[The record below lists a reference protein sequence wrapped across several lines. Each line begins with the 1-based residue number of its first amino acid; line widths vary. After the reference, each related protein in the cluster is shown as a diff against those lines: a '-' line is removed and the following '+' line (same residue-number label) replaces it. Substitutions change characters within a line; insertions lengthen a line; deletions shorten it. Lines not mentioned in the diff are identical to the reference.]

1 MKVHA
6 RTGGINEVP
15 VKIKIK
21 VTTFGH
27 AHHHVNIVRG
37 ADLLCTAREGGWPWD
52 AQMPFLK

>member
-1 MKVHA
+1 MHVQ
-6 RTGGINEVP
+6 GGINEVP